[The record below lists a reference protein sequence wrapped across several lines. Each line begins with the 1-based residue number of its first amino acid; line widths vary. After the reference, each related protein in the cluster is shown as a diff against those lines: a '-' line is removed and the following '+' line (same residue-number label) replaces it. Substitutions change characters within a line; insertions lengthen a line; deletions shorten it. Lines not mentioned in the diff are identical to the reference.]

1 MKKTLA
7 AAVATATLAT
17 GVLTA
22 PAASAAE
29 TRTGLL
35 DQLNGDIATAD
46 CRVVD
51 FALRGTGMVGEKTT
65 RSELVKNLRGVSD
78 DTALKLISAQSV
90 TAVADRALECGVVT
104 PDPQIALSSQIPG
117 FDKAYD
123 TLTLLSSL

>member
-1 MKKTLA
+1 MKKTLVA
-7 AAVATATLAT
+7 ALATAALAT
-17 GVLTA
+17 GVLA
-22 PAASAAE
+22 PAANAAD

-35 DQLNGDIATAD
+35 DQLNGNIATAD

-51 FALRGTGMVGEKTT
+51 FALRSTGMVGEKTT

-78 DTALKLISAQSV
+78 DTTLKLISAQSV

-104 PDPQIALSSQIPG
+104 PDPQVALSSQIPG

>member
-7 AAVATATLAT
+7 AALATATLAT
-17 GVLTA
+17 AILA
-22 PAASAAE
+22 PAANAADA
-29 TRTGLL
+29 RTGLL
-35 DQLNGDIATAD
+35 AQLNGDIATAD

-78 DTALKLISAQSV
+78 DTTLKLISAQSV

-104 PDPQIALSSQIPG
+104 PDPQVALSSQIPG